1 MEVSLVSEA
10 VAGVASQ
17 VSVAVGWVPLV
28 WVLVVVEGTLL
39 VWEAAVVSNL
49 NLVETFVSVD
59 QVE

>member
-10 VAGVASQ
+10 VAGVVSQ
-17 VSVAVGWVPLV
+17 VSVVVGWVPLV

>member
-17 VSVAVGWVPLV
+17 VSVVVGWVPLV

-39 VWEAAVVSNL
+39 IWEAAVVSNL

>member
-17 VSVAVGWVPLV
+17 VSVVVGWVPLV

>member
-1 MEVSLVSEA
+1 MEVSLVSED

-17 VSVAVGWVPLV
+17 VSVVVGWVPLV

-39 VWEAAVVSNL
+39 IWEAVVVSNL